1 MRLIA
6 LFFILVITGCGYHT
20 PGASDTWVG
29 GEARTLYVQL
39 FDNQTVEPYL
49 ENYVTDALIAELSL
63 SRFFE
68 LTENPGTADVRLVGE
83 VKTFTD
89 SARSYGNSDQ
99 ITEYSATM
107 AITVRL
113 LHKNSSDIVWQ
124 TNLTRSEDYLAT
136 INKNLQLEGQRLAAI
151 RVSQRLAEDIHAY
164 MLNSF

>member
-1 MRLIA
+1 MRIISVL
-6 LFFILVITGCGYHT
+6 LFLLLSACGYHT

-49 ENYVTDALIAELSL
+49 ENYITDALIAELAV
-63 SRFFE
+63 SRLFE
-68 LTENPGTADVRLVGE
+68 LTENPDKADVRLAGN

-89 SARSYGNSDQ
+89 SAVSYGNSDQ

-107 AITVRL
+107 AVAVRL
-113 LHKNSSDIVWQ
+113 LDKNNSDIIWQ
-124 TNLTRSEDYLAT
+124 RSLTRSEDYLAT

-151 RVSQRLAEDIHAY
+151 RVSQRLAEDIYAS

>member
-1 MRLIA
+1 MRIISVL
-6 LFFILVITGCGYHT
+6 LLLLLSGCGYHT

-39 FDNQTVEPYL
+39 FDNQTIEPYL
-49 ENYVTDALIAELSL
+49 ENYITDALIAELAV
-63 SRFFE
+63 SRLFE
-68 LTENPGTADVRLVGE
+68 LTENPGKADVRLVGA

-89 SARSYGNSDQ
+89 SAVSYGNSDQ

-107 AITVRL
+107 AVAVRL
-113 LHKNSSDIVWQ
+113 LDKNSSDIIWQ
-124 TNLTRSEDYLAT
+124 QNFSRSEDYLAT

-151 RVSQRLAEDIHAY
+151 RVSQRLAEDIYAS

>member
-1 MRLIA
+1 MRLLSI
-6 LFFILVITGCGYHT
+6 FFILVVAGCGYHT
-20 PGASDTWVG
+20 PGSSDSWVG

-49 ENYVTDALIAELSL
+49 ENYMTDALIAELST
-63 SRFFE
+63 SRLIE
-68 LTENPGTADVRLVGE
+68 LTENPGKADVRLVGD
-83 VKTFTD
+83 VKTFSD

-124 TNLTRSEDYLAT
+124 TSLTRSADYLAT

-151 RVSQRLAEDIHAY
+151 RVSQRLAEDIHAN
-164 MLNSF
+164 MLHSF